1 MGLRACPDGGRQRL
15 CSLSQLSPELAV
27 SGPHVQEAG
36 GRLQVAPLPLTDQL
50 NVTIRPDA
58 VRSSTKVG
66 TVENA
71 FLATEE
77 TTTSRLLASWHRAGI
92 SGVLDDL
99 ASGRAADSLPGWARR
114 LVALLTTLVRLPYT
128 ASISSPLSVS
138 VPGAPAGAVVRR
150 VAWHPHTTRLAVVL
164 RDDSIRVYQTQ
175 APTVPLIKHRL
186 QRRVADLHWK
196 PHSASLLAVACERCV
211 LVWTLE
217 PNSVIT
223 RPPGSCAQTL
233 TAPGHAPVSCVQW
246 SPLGDL
252 LVSASPGDGALILW
266 NVAEETHV
274 PLSRVWWLGNT
285 LCRWSPDGSKVLGA
299 TTGQTFR
306 VWETVR
312 WMDER
317 YRGPVSG
324 ARMTLPSSLLWT
336 EVWETVRWTD
346 ERYRGPVSGAR
357 MTPLPSPVDRVW
369 ETARWTDERYR
380 GPVSGARMSCAC
392 WSPDGQTALFATA
405 GEPVVYSLSFVPILL
420 NDSAPRPVPVID
432 LTSSPPEADET
443 REARARR
450 EALRVGTEIAA
461 LSWDSTG
468 RRLAVSFVDCNAVA
482 IFATD
487 LHPHLR
493 ITPCGVLRGS
503 VDEVVMDITFQQNLQ
518 DTASLCVVSEQMELK
533 QCQVRKF
540 RSFLRKNNEAP
551 FTVKK
556 AVWDSALNASILY
569 SCETWMTGSLKP
581 VDQMYQHTLKDLV
594 GVRYQ
599 TPSDLIYVETGI
611 PPLSARVGQ
620 MQRNFLMKLQ
630 ASTHF
635 EGSPVQKAIQLA
647 RMHACPMGQYIEKL
661 LGSPHLSSPVAAL
674 SEAWSSGRIQQVPM
688 LVSATASGGL
698 LGGLL
703 AAAPAGPATPLRPSA
718 SLLSP
723 SVSGASGLASPPANV
738 TGSLMSPVEQAGGR
752 TPGSILSPGGVQLFS
767 VNDSP

>member
-1 MGLRACPDGGRQRL
+1 MDTSSMLYGGRQRL

-306 VWETVR
+306 VWET
-312 WMDER
+312 
-317 YRGPVSG
+317 
-324 ARMTLPSSLLWT
+324 
-336 EVWETVRWTD
+336 
-346 ERYRGPVSGAR
+346 
-357 MTPLPSPVDRVW
+357 
-369 ETARWTDERYR
+369 ARWTDERYR

-443 REARARR
+443 RETRARR
-450 EALRVGTEIAA
+450 EALRVGAEIAG

-468 RRLAVSFVDCNAVA
+468 RRLAVSFVDYNAVA
-482 IFATD
+482 VFATD

-503 VDEVVMDITFQQNLQ
+503 VDEVVMDIAFQQNLQ
-518 DTASLCVVSEQMELK
+518 DTATLCV
-533 QCQVRKF
+533 
-540 RSFLRKNNEAP
+540 
-551 FTVKK
+551 
-556 AVWDSALNASILY
+556 
-569 SCETWMTGSLKP
+569 
-581 VDQMYQHTLKDLV
+581 
-594 GVRYQ
+594 
-599 TPSDLIYVETGI
+599 
-611 PPLSARVGQ
+611 
-620 MQRNFLMKLQ
+620 
-630 ASTHF
+630 
-635 EGSPVQKAIQLA
+635 
-647 RMHACPMGQYIEKL
+647 
-661 LGSPHLSSPVAAL
+661 
-674 SEAWSSGRIQQVPM
+674 AWSSGRIQQVPM

-738 TGSLMSPVEQAGGR
+738 TGSLMSPVGQAGGR

-767 VNDSP
+767 VKDSP